1 MVTRRLV
8 LVIVALA
15 GSVGHTSGAQPTLRY
30 DKPSGFTGSSTDEV
44 ETWIAPGLDG
54 VIHVYP
60 FRPHQGDAHDEFR
73 RTLFKERI
81 GTPYREDR
89 LLIAPTF
96 KTMTVSGADSAL
108 SASFRNFNGG
118 APREHLRVVIVAA
131 GLVAL
136 VDISANSPEAFERNW
151 PSVSRVLTSLR
162 VVRVGL

>member
-1 MVTRRLV
+1 MGTRSLV

-15 GSVGHTSGAQPTLRY
+15 ASDGHTSGAQPTLRY
-30 DKPSGFTGSSTDEV
+30 DKPGGFAGSSTDEV

-60 FRPHQGDAHDEFR
+60 FRAHQGDVHDEFR
-73 RTLFKERI
+73 RTLFRERI

-89 LLIAPTF
+89 LLVAPTF
-96 KTMTVSGADSAL
+96 KPVTVSGADWAL
-108 SASFRNFNGG
+108 SASFKNFNGG
-118 APREHLRVVIVAA
+118 APREHLRVAIVAA

-136 VDISANSPEAFERNW
+136 VDISANSPQAFERNW
-151 PSVSRVLTSLR
+151 PSVSRVLSSLR